1 MPVLGNT
8 LSMAKDIRRFLTAQY
23 LELGPVFGARMLHRR
38 FTVPAGVEVNRFM
51 TRDGTRHLRA
61 LEWS

>member
-1 MPVLGNT
+1 
-8 LSMAKDIRRFLTAQY
+8 MAKDIRRFLTAQY